1 MSIKNLESYHK
12 IFSDYLYEN
21 RFLQEPSSLYEP
33 INYLIDIGG
42 KRIRP
47 ALVLMAYHLY
57 GSHIEKALP
66 ASLAVEYFHNFSL
79 MHDDIMDNANLRRG
93 QATVNDKYD
102 VNTAI
107 LSGDALLI
115 YCYKLFEKYDPVL
128 LTKLI
133 SQFNKMSIEVCEGQR
148 MDMDFE
154 TTDNVS
160 IEEYLR
166 MIEFKTSVL
175 LACSLSMG
183 ATVADANE
191 TDILHLYE
199 FGKNLGIAFQIQDDI
214 LDAFGDESKVG
225 KKPGGDIIQN
235 KKTYLYIKALEL
247 SQPDTTLYDLYHN
260 DDFPEEEKVRKVKTI
275 FTSSGALEYAS
286 QLRDVYNDLA
296 ISHANSLSIT
306 DEKKSMLIAF
316 ANSLVQREL

>member
-1 MSIKNLESYHK
+1 
-12 IFSDYLYEN
+12 
-21 RFLQEPSSLYEP
+21 
-33 INYLIDIGG
+33 
-42 KRIRP
+42 
-47 ALVLMAYHLY
+47 MAYHLY
-57 GSHIEKALP
+57 GSNIEKALP

-93 QATVNDKYD
+93 QSTVNEKYD
-102 VNTAI
+102 LNTAI

-115 YCYKLFEKYDPVL
+115 YCYKLFEKYEPIL
-128 LTKLI
+128 LKKLI

-154 TTDNVS
+154 TSDTVS
-160 IEEYLR
+160 IAEYLK

-247 SQPDTTLYDLYHN
+247 TQPDNSLYDIYHDN
-260 DDFPEEEKVRKVKTI
+260 DIPEEEKVGKVKTI
-275 FTSSGALEYAS
+275 FINSGALEYAN
-286 QLRDVYNDLA
+286 QLRDVYNELA
-296 ISHANSLSIT
+296 ISHAQSLSISE
-306 DEKKSMLIAF
+306 EKKSMLISF
-316 ANSLVQREL
+316 ANSLVRREL

>member
-1 MSIKNLESYHK
+1 M
-12 IFSDYLYEN
+12 
-21 RFLQEPSSLYEP
+21 SLYDP

-47 ALVLMAYHLY
+47 CLVLMAYGLFKDN
-57 GSHIEKALP
+57 IQDALP

-93 QATVNDKYD
+93 QATVNEKYD

-107 LSGDALLI
+107 LSGDVLLV
-115 YCYKLFEKYDPVL
+115 YCYKLFETYDAAVL
-128 LTKLI
+128 KKLI

-154 TTDNVS
+154 TTENVS
-160 IEEYLR
+160 IEEYLK
-166 MIEFKTSVL
+166 MIEYKTSVL
-175 LACSLSMG
+175 LACSLAMG
-183 ATVADANE
+183 ATIADANE
-191 TDILHLYE
+191 TDTLHLYE

-247 SQPDTTLYDLYHN
+247 TQPDTILYDLYHYN
-260 DDFPEEEKVRKVKTI
+260 DIPEEEKVREVKTI
-275 FTSSGALEYAS
+275 FVNSGALEYAN
-286 QLRDVYNDLA
+286 QLRDVYNELA
-296 ISHANSLSIT
+296 ISHAQSLSISE
-306 DEKKSMLIAF
+306 EKKSMLISF
-316 ANSLVQREL
+316 ANSLVKREL

>member
-1 MSIKNLESYHK
+1 
-12 IFSDYLYEN
+12 
-21 RFLQEPSSLYEP
+21 
-33 INYLIDIGG
+33 
-42 KRIRP
+42 
-47 ALVLMAYHLY
+47 MAYNLF
-57 GSHIEKALP
+57 GSNFEQALP

-93 QATVNDKYD
+93 NATVNEKYD

-107 LSGDALLI
+107 LSGDVLLI
-115 YCYKLFEKYDPVL
+115 YCYKLFESYEPAIAM
-128 LTKLI
+128 KLI
-133 SQFNKMSIEVCEGQR
+133 SQFNKMSVEVCEGQR

-154 TTDNVS
+154 TTENVS
-160 IEEYLR
+160 ISEYLK

-183 ATVADANE
+183 ATVGNAN
-191 TDILHLYE
+191 DNDVFHLYE

-214 LDAFGDESKVG
+214 LDAFGDETKVG

-247 SQPDTTLYDLYHN
+247 TQPDDTLYNLYHN
-260 DDFPEEEKVRKVKTI
+260 SHFLGLEKVEKVKSI
-275 FTSSGALEYAS
+275 FTNSGALEYAN

-296 ISHANSLSIT
+296 ISHIQSLSIGE
-306 DEKKSMLIAF
+306 DKKGQLIEF
-316 ANSLVQREL
+316 AQWLVKREL